1 MLPCLH
7 FQTHGRCKFGDDCR
21 FSHDPNLPKPD
32 PGSAVSLYRG
42 WSLLLGPR
50 PASGGMRAGAVLHEL
65 SADQMDRFL
74 NDAWKILEIGT
85 SETVQKLIGDLGSDR
100 GLRRI
105 AQLLEANFVVG
116 YSPYGLSFQRHCVP
130 FLRVV
135 AHEEMRASLVLERE
149 VGTIFN
155 FIYGPDG
162 RRGIGFFTRV
172 AHSLTQL
179 AETEDPSIVEEALL
193 AAGAALFGALNLNQG
208 AGVQSEFGAITTA
221 FAAVLAR
228 RSSNDAYNNYTFRSA
243 QEELNRIK
251 VLLKMADAVPNSTPY
266 RPNQRIP
273 SRAQPRLQVDLPGEL
288 SREGP
293 RHDNDHADIA
303 KIKVLPTS
311 EEIRSHRNEYLPQK
325 DLDYPHHLEGISRVI
340 DSQFRLLR
348 ADTSGQI
355 REAVRSVQDNW
366 KDLVQENDNA
376 GGKKRKIRSAGVRTI
391 IYTNAQIERIHCAQR
406 DGVVLNI
413 MFDQPSKVTALDDK
427 ARKEWWGRSK
437 YLAVGSLLCLVDG
450 LKQST
455 FLVVCDRIVHYADKA
470 KRFGH
475 STEMQ
480 QAETAIPGH
489 DLSSDSQRAMITLRF
504 ADAISAADIENVFM
518 TVAGNT
524 QVLVEFPGLLF
535 TSFDPVL
542 KALQQVSKT
551 GNVPF
556 AQWLAPSTIYQYFAA
571 RSSEDIHVPPPLYM
585 TKPGMVLSLKS
596 VTNRPLSFSITDAF
610 RVSELERTTTLDHGQ
625 CEGLIASLSRE
636 LALIQ
641 GPPGTGKSYLGV
653 QFVKILLDNRDE
665 TKIGPIICV

>member
-1 MLPCLH
+1 
-7 FQTHGRCKFGDDCR
+7 
-21 FSHDPNLPKPD
+21 
-32 PGSAVSLYRG
+32 
-42 WSLLLGPR
+42 
-50 PASGGMRAGAVLHEL
+50 MRAGAVLHEL

-85 SETVQKLIGDLGSDR
+85 SETVQKLIGDLGSER

-105 AQLLEANFVVG
+105 AQLVEAEFVVG
-116 YSPYGLSFQRHCVP
+116 YSPYGLSFKWHCVP

-155 FIYGPDG
+155 FIYGPAG

-172 AHSLTQL
+172 AESLTRL
-179 AETEDPSIVEEALL
+179 AETEDPSFVEEALL
-193 AAGAALFGALNLNQG
+193 AACAALFGTLNLNQG
-208 AGVQSEFGAITTA
+208 AGVQSEFGGITAT

-251 VLLKMADAVPNSTPY
+251 VLLKMADAVPKATPY
-266 RPNQRIP
+266 KPNQVIP
-273 SRAQPRLQVDLPGEL
+273 KHPQPRLQVDLPGEL

-303 KIKVLPTS
+303 KINILPTS
-311 EEIRSHRNEYLPQK
+311 DEIRSHRNEYLPQK
-325 DLDYPHHLEGISRVI
+325 ALDYPHHLDGISRVI

-355 REAVRSVQDNW
+355 REAVRSVQENW
-366 KDLVQENDNA
+366 KDLVEED
-376 GGKKRKIRSAGVRTI
+376 GSDKGRKRKICSAGVRTL

-413 MFDQPSKVTALDDK
+413 MFDQPSNVTALDDQ

-450 LKQST
+450 LKRST

-475 STEMQ
+475 STEMSLD
-480 QAETAIPGH
+480 ETAGAIPGH
-489 DLSSDSQRAMITLRF
+489 DLSSNPQKAMITLRF
-504 ADAISAADIENVFM
+504 AGWITAADIEHVFM
-518 TVAGNT
+518 SIAGNT

-556 AQWLAPSTIYQYFAA
+556 AQWLAPSPIYDYFGA
-571 RSSEDIHVPPPLYM
+571 RSSEYVHVPPPLYM
-585 TKPGMVLSLKS
+585 TKPGMQLSLKS
-596 VTNRPLSFSITDAF
+596 VTSRPLSFSISNAF
-610 RVSELERTTTLDHGQ
+610 LVKDLQRTTTLDHGQ
-625 CEGLIASLSRE
+625 CEALVASLSRE

>member
-1 MLPCLH
+1 M
-7 FQTHGRCKFGDDCR
+7 
-21 FSHDPNLPKPD
+21 
-32 PGSAVSLYRG
+32 
-42 WSLLLGPR
+42 
-50 PASGGMRAGAVLHEL
+50 E
-65 SADQMDRFL
+65 RFL
-74 NDAWKILEIGT
+74 DDAWKILEIGT

-100 GLRRI
+100 GLHRI
-105 AQLLEANFVVG
+105 AQLVEANFVVG
-116 YSPYGLSFQRHCVP
+116 YSAYGLSFKRHCVP

-155 FIYGPDG
+155 FIYGPGG
-162 RRGIGFFTRV
+162 RRGIGFFQRV
-172 AHSLTQL
+172 AESLSQL
-179 AETEDPSIVEEALL
+179 AETEDPSFVEEALL

-208 AGVQSEFGAITTA
+208 AGVQSEFGAITTT

-228 RSSNDAYNNYTFRSA
+228 RSSNDAYNYTFRSA

-251 VLLKMADAVPNSTPY
+251 VLLKMADAVPKSTPY
-266 RPNQRIP
+266 NSGQAVARRYQ
-273 SRAQPRLQVDLPGEL
+273 QPRLQVDLPGEL

-293 RHDNDHADIA
+293 RHDNDHADIS

-311 EEIRSHRNEYLPQK
+311 EEIRSHRNEYLPQRA
-325 DLDYPHHLEGISRVI
+325 LDYPHHLEGISRVI

-366 KDLVQENDNA
+366 KDLVEENNDHK
-376 GGKKRKIRSAGVRTI
+376 GEKGKKRKARTTGVRTI
-391 IYTNAQIERIHCAQR
+391 IYTNAQIEKIHCAQR

-413 MFDQPSKVTALDDK
+413 VFDQPSKVRALDDK

-437 YLAVGSLLCLVDG
+437 YLAVGSLLCLVDW
-450 LKQST
+450 LKRST

-475 STEMQ
+475 SMEMQ
-480 QAETAIPGH
+480 ADGDAADVVGAPGR
-489 DLSSDSQRAMITLRF
+489 DLCSDPDRAMITFRF
-504 ADAISAADIENVFM
+504 AGPISQADIENVFM
-518 TVAGNT
+518 TVPGNT

-542 KALQQVSKT
+542 KCLQQISKT

-556 AQWLAPSTIYQYFAA
+556 SKWLAPSPIYEYHAFP
-571 RSSEDIHVPPPLYM
+571 SSDFVDVPPPLYM
-585 TKPGMVLSLKS
+585 TKPGIALSLKS
-596 VTNRPLSFSITDAF
+596 VTGRPMSYSITSDF
-610 RVSELERTTTLDHGQ
+610 RVRDLERTTTLDHGQ
-625 CEGLIASLSRE
+625 CEALIASLSRE

-653 QFVKILLDNRDE
+653 QVVKILLDNRDE
-665 TKIGPIICV
+665 TKIGPILCVYVMYHSGLQPLLTL